1 MFAPNTA
8 ELRIMQDQ
16 IGELRTL
23 LHQVNLRQAAD
34 FVMEAMD
41 ADKFGKHDSGVVET
55 ECLVKI
61 ASQKILLHHFYYPLS
76 RSVHHWDLVRSLR
89 PFAPAVYT
97 LTVFTVWSL
106 TNYFDGCYAQK
117 R

>member
-34 FVMEAMD
+34 FVLEAMD
-41 ADKFGKHDSGVVET
+41 ADKFGKHDSGIVET

-61 ASQKILLHHFYYPLS
+61 ASQKILLHHIYYPFH
-76 RSVHHWDLVRSLR
+76 SVHQLGPCAAHCGCS
-89 PFAPAVYT
+89 PAVYT
-97 LTVFTVWSL
+97 LTVFTAWRL
-106 TNYFDGCYAQK
+106 
-117 R
+117 